1 MSDFTSGFWNIYVIG
16 ITAVSIIACGWLLWA
31 QSKTKVR
38 PGGTTSETTGHV
50 WDGDLAEFNNPLPKW
65 WMNLFWITL
74 VFSVLYLVLYPGMGT
89 WRGMLGWTQVGQYD
103 KERSEATAKVKPLYD
118 KFAAMSIEQVAADPQ
133 GRAMG
138 ERIFL
143 NNCAQCHGSDA
154 GGSRGFPNLRDGD
167 WLYGGDAKTIVET
180 LTGGRMGVMPPQAA
194 ALGEDG
200 VKNVVA
206 YVRTLSG
213 LNADPLRAQQ
223 GKEKFGQLCAACHGA
238 EGKGTPAL
246 GAPNLTDS
254 VWLYGSAETTITE
267 TVTKGRNM
275 NVSEG
280 TLAMPSF
287 KDTLGAERIH
297 LVAAYV
303 WSLSNKGA
311 AK

>member
-1 MSDFTSGFWNIYVIG
+1 
-16 ITAVSIIACGWLLWA
+16 
-31 QSKTKVR
+31 
-38 PGGTTSETTGHV
+38 
-50 WDGDLAEFNNPLPKW
+50 
-65 WMNLFWITL
+65 
-74 VFSVLYLVLYPGMGT
+74 
-89 WRGMLGWTQVGQYD
+89 
-103 KERSEATAKVKPLYD
+103 
-118 KFAAMSIEQVAADPQ
+118 
-133 GRAMG
+133 
-138 ERIFL
+138 
-143 NNCAQCHGSDA
+143 
-154 GGSRGFPNLRDGD
+154 
-167 WLYGGDAKTIVET
+167 
-180 LTGGRMGVMPPQAA
+180 
-194 ALGEDG
+194 

-254 VWLYGSAETTITE
+254 VWLYGSSEATITE

-287 KDTLGAERIH
+287 KDTLGQERIH

-303 WSLSNKGA
+303 WSLSNKAA